1 MLSSLSVSLPAR
13 LHTAI
18 AAPRRLHRKR
28 LATANQRPA
37 ADVNA
42 PRSGQSRCLGNLKG
56 AAGPRPPPPLLEG
69 PSPLLSRS
77 VPFLLFCLTSS
88 LICTLSPRLPFVS
101 PPLSLAWGS
110 PPLFTCRPLPV
121 PLWTPQVPFILLL
134 FAPSLS
140 DYRELPSPPPL
151 LSSPPTLTPTSLA
164 ASAFS
169 PSPQPPSPTQA
180 SPLRESR
187 MTGGRLRPVAPAGG
201 GRWAGEGR
209 FQPFPGPGGGGRP
222 RRIRSS
228 CATGQTRADAEMRTP
243 RRASCAPPAP
253 RGPPASGPP
262 SGPGNLSPAN
272 CLLGR

>member
-1 MLSSLSVSLPAR
+1 MRLALARAVALATLKVQRGPVRPRCSLKDPRLSSLGAFLFCFFVLHRPSSAPFPHACLLSLP
-13 LHTAI
+13 H
-18 AAPRRLHRKR
+18 
-28 LATANQRPA
+28 
-37 ADVNA
+37 
-42 PRSGQSRCLGNLKG
+42 
-56 AAGPRPPPPLLEG
+56 
-69 PSPLLSRS
+69 
-77 VPFLLFCLTSS
+77 
-88 LICTLSPRLPFVS
+88 
-101 PPLSLAWGS
+101 SLAWGS

>member
-56 AAGPRPPPPLLEG
+56 AAGPRPPPLLLEG

-101 PPLSLAWGS
+101 PPLSSLGLS
-110 PPLFTCRPLPV
+110 SSVHLPPLTCS
-121 PLWTPQVPFILLL
+121 
-134 FAPSLS
+134 SL
-140 DYRELPSPPPL
+140 D
-151 LSSPPTLTPTSLA
+151 
-164 ASAFS
+164 
-169 PSPQPPSPTQA
+169 
-180 SPLRESR
+180 
-187 MTGGRLRPVAPAGG
+187 
-201 GRWAGEGR
+201 
-209 FQPFPGPGGGGRP
+209 
-222 RRIRSS
+222 
-228 CATGQTRADAEMRTP
+228 
-243 RRASCAPPAP
+243 
-253 RGPPASGPP
+253 ASGPLYSSALRSFSERLSGAPLSSSSSLFSSHPHSYLPRRLGLFSLP
-262 SGPGNLSPAN
+262 STPFPHPGQPT
-272 CLLGR
+272 